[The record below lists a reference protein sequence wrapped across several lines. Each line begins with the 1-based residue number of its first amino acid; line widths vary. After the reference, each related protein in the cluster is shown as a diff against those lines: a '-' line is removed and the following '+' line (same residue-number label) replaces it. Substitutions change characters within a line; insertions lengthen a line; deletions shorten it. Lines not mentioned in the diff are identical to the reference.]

1 MPVRPP
7 RLFSLGQVAVLA
19 AALGVLT
26 GCGEEKPAAPDTPRV
41 YVQPVKTAEFAAAV
55 ALTGDIQARVQTRLS
70 FRVNGKLIQ
79 RNVDVGDR
87 VTAKQVLAR
96 LDPRDLQINVD
107 SAVAAVAA
115 EQARVTQTRAA
126 FVRQQKLLPKG
137 YTSRSEYD
145 SAQAA
150 LRGSE
155 SSLKAAQAQLA
166 NAREQ
171 LSYTALVADTPGV
184 ITARQAEVG
193 QVVQA
198 TMPIFDLARDGE
210 RDAVFNVYES
220 LFVQPPTDQPVQVSL
235 LDNPNIKVNGRVREV
250 TPAVSAETGTLQVK
264 IALDPLPQGM
274 DLGSVVS
281 VALSPPAN
289 ASVELPWS
297 ALTKDLGEQLGKP
310 AVWVVD
316 DQGKVNLRKVSVT
329 RYLTSSVVIGEGLKN
344 GENVVIAGG
353 QLLHPD
359 MQVEIAETPKT
370 QAAQVQP

>member
-1 MPVRPP
+1 MPARPP
-7 RLFSLGQVAVLA
+7 RFFSLGPLAVLA
-19 AALGVLT
+19 AALFALS
-26 GCGEEKPAAPDTPRV
+26 GCGEEKAPAPDMPRV
-41 YVQPVKTAEFAAAV
+41 YVQTVKTAAFSAPV

-70 FRVNGKLIQ
+70 FRVNGKIIQ

-87 VTAKQVLAR
+87 VSARQVLAR
-96 LDPRDLQINVD
+96 LDPRDLQVNVD

-115 EQARVTQTRAA
+115 DQARVAQNRAA

-145 SAQAA
+145 SAEAA

-155 SSLKAAQAQLA
+155 SALRASQAQLA

-171 LSYTALVADTPGV
+171 LSYTALIADTPGV

-198 TMPIFDLARDGE
+198 TQAIFDLARDGE

-235 LDNPNIKVNGRVREV
+235 LDNPAIKVNGRVREV

-264 IALDPLPQGM
+264 IALEPLPAGM
-274 DLGSVVS
+274 DLGAVVS
-281 VALSPPAN
+281 VGLSPPAN
-289 ASVELPWS
+289 ASVELPWA
-297 ALTKDLGEQLGKP
+297 ALTKDLGKELGKP
-310 AVWVVD
+310 AVWIVD
-316 DQGKVNLRKVSVT
+316 EQGKVNLRKVSVM
-329 RYLTSSVVIGEGLKN
+329 RYLTSSVVISSGLKD
-344 GENVVIAGG
+344 GEKVVIAGG

-359 MQVEIAETPKT
+359 MQVEIADAPQP